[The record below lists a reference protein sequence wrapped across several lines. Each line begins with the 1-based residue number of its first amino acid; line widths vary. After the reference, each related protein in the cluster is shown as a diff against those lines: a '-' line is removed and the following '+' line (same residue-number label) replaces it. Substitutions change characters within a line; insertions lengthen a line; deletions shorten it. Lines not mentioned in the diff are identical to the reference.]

1 MDVEFLT
8 DEQRRQIKA
17 ARFLNKIKPKEYRLE
32 TESFMEGMIL
42 SERLIEE
49 KTGEELVPWTVVN
62 KMGVDFIES

>member
-1 MDVEFLT
+1 MESPLTEEDV
-8 DEQRRQIKA
+8 RQVKA
-17 ARFLNKIKPKEYRLE
+17 ARFLNKIKPEKYRLE
-32 TESFMEGMIL
+32 RESYMEGMIL